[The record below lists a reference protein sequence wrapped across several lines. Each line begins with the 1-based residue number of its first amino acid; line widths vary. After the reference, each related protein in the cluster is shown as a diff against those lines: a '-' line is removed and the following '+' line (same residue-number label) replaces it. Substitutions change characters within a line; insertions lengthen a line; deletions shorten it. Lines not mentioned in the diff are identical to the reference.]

1 MKKGSNFR
9 GVNEHRLSDL
19 GIGVLHNAIQTE
31 QTTRAIWDVGV
42 SLKLVFLHIM

>member
-1 MKKGSNFR
+1 MKKGCNFR
-9 GVNEHRLSDL
+9 EVNEYRSSAL
-19 GIGVLHNAIQTE
+19 GMGVLHNAIQTE